1 MGSDTMRDQSADPFV
16 YPNIH
21 VNYFNVSFDLDVLVA
36 GLKLTRKI
44 FKTEPLRCVYLS
56 IPTPISTSYN
66 PVFPPHSHNPIP

>member
-1 MGSDTMRDQSADPFV
+1 MMPQSADPFV

-44 FKTEPLRCVYLS
+44 FKTEPLRCVCYPYSHLHIIQS
-56 IPTPISTSYN
+56 RVPTPL
-66 PVFPPHSHNPIP
+66 P